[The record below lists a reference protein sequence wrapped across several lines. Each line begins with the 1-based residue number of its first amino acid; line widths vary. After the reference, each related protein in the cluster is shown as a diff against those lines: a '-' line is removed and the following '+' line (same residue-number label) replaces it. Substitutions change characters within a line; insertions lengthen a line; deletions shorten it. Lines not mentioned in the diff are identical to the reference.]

1 MAKLTKKQLG
11 AMGKK
16 ITSIAKAI
24 RKAKPSMKWQSAMKE
39 AGKKMRAAK

>member
-16 ITSIAKAI
+16 ITGIAKEI
-24 RKAKPSMKWQSAMKE
+24 RKSHPSMKWTTAMKE
-39 AGKKMRAAK
+39 AGKKMRGK